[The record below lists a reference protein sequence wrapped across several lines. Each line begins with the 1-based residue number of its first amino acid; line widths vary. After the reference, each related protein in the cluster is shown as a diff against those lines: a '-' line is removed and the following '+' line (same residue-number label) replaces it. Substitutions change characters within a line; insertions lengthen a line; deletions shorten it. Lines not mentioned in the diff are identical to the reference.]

1 MALSRRTSRS
11 RFTLILLVLTSL
23 TLLTLDFRGFGPID
37 RARSGML
44 SALAPIGHG
53 AQAVFRPVGNLWDGA
68 FKYDDLKKRDRALQE
83 QVDQMRSDIA
93 AGKVAEQSNQ
103 QLLEQANL
111 PFVGNLHTVRAAVVS
126 GAIANFND
134 TIQISK
140 GSRAGI
146 RKDMPV
152 VVGTG
157 LVGIVVQ
164 VASDRAVVK
173 LVTDSSFAVGVT
185 VLGSDANG
193 SPGVEGVATGQGNDT
208 QMSATVDTGGKVA
221 RGDIL
226 VTRGESGSPYPP
238 GLPVGTVASVSSD
251 VDALHQSLVVDLLA
265 DVRDLSYVSVVLWPT
280 GSP

>member
-1 MALSRRTSRS
+1 VALSRRTSRS
-11 RFTLILLVLTSL
+11 RFTLVLLVLTSL

-37 RARSGML
+37 QARNAML
-44 SALAPIGHG
+44 SALAPVGHG

-68 FKYDDLKKRDRALQE
+68 FKYDDLKKRDKALQT
-83 QVDQMRSDIA
+83 QVDELKSQIA
-93 AGKVAEQSNQ
+93 TGQLAEQSNQ
-103 QLLEQANL
+103 QLLEQADL
-111 PFVGNLHTVRAAVVS
+111 PFVGNLRTVRAAVVS

-164 VASDRAVVK
+164 VASDRSVVK
-173 LVTDSSFAVGVT
+173 LVTDTTFAVGVS
-185 VLGSDANG
+185 VLGSDAGG
-193 SPGVEGVATGQGNDT
+193 SPGVEGVANGQGSDT

-226 VTRGESGSPYPP
+226 ITRGESGSPYPA

-251 VDALHQSLVVDLLA
+251 VDALHQSLVVDILA
-265 DVRDLSYVSVVLWPT
+265 DVRDLSYVSVVIWPT
-280 GSP
+280 GAS